1 MTLRLPLV
9 SVNGKPRQLPP
20 GDTLNA
26 PAPAGSFYLGS
37 NQTIPNTVFTKVLL
51 DSTLFSAGISLD
63 AANNRVFPGVGRFLV
78 VMRSDVGS
86 AVDRDY
92 AICAVYK
99 NGSLYVNGTAGYVSY
114 PGVADLNTIACC
126 IVDVQSASDYLE
138 FYLYI
143 NTGVSGGSRPLTGGS
158 RYTYMQLLKV

>member
-63 AANNRVFPGVGRFLV
+63 EIGRAHV
-78 VMRSDVGS
+78 
-86 AVDRDY
+86 
-92 AICAVYK
+92 
-99 NGSLYVNGTAGYVSY
+99 
-114 PGVADLNTIACC
+114 
-126 IVDVQSASDYLE
+126 
-138 FYLYI
+138 
-143 NTGVSGGSRPLTGGS
+143 
-158 RYTYMQLLKV
+158 